1 MKISIIVPVYNS
13 EKYLIECIESILSQS
28 HRNIEL
34 LLVDDESQDT
44 SPEICD
50 MYQTNDE
57 RVKVVH
63 KKNWRNGRSEK
74 CRLANGNRRL
84 CNVCR

>member
-63 KKNWRNGRSEK
+63 KKMAERQKREMSACKWQQEIM
-74 CRLANGNRRL
+74 
-84 CNVCR
+84 